1 MLIPASKGGGRWSLG
16 YVCTAVCLYC
26 TQRGGAEGGGCRE
39 GVLARARLAR
49 GHPRRRGCPLA
60 EAGHPPFPFSPALS
74 PTSQGPPMA
83 AAAGSAHP
91 PWRVPT
97 RRPPRRS
104 RPALRRRRPRTSDW
118 GVPAAT
124 NRPQAPA
131 HTHLPLFLWPNLVES
146 AESWPPRTPCARHP
160 GQMRSRTSFTCA
172 GPRGAS
178 SVEGTR
184 HRWNNWVFSE
194 LRRRSTG
201 HARSSLS
208 VRTSGCTAAEL
219 TTSPF
224 GSTKKHEKS
233 TQPLNLASL

>member
-1 MLIPASKGGGRWSLG
+1 MYCCVPVLYAAWGGGGRWVQG
-16 YVCTAVCLYC
+16 
-26 TQRGGAEGGGCRE
+26 GGAG
-39 GVLARARLAR
+39 
-49 GHPRRRGCPLA
+49 
-60 EAGHPPFPFSPALS
+60 AG
-74 PTSQGPPMA
+74 
-83 AAAGSAHP
+83 AAGSRTPTTEGMPVGGGGPPALPLLPHP
-91 PWRVPT
+91 QPHFPGT
-97 RRPPRRS
+97 SPGRRRRQRASAVAGTDAAPPRRS

-146 AESWPPRTPCARHP
+146 AESWPSRTPCARHP

-178 SVEGTR
+178 FVEGTR

-194 LRRRSTG
+194 LRRRSTC

-208 VRTSGCTAAEL
+208 VRTSGCRAAEL

-224 GSTKKHEKS
+224 ASTKKHEES
-233 TQPLNLASL
+233 IQPLNLASL